1 MDFEPQTMRRV
12 DTDIG
17 NAKVLDQ
24 NRVMRC
30 LTSERESRLFACGS
44 KIQKLLIFPFL
55 VRTNDE
61 GVFRAFFAWREC
73 RFARDCEGAEL
84 DFRLIGDQSGTIR
97 VSFS

>member
-24 NRVMRC
+24 NRVTRC

-61 GVFRAFFAWREC
+61 GVFRAFLLGGNADLPETVKERSWIF
-73 RFARDCEGAEL
+73 G
-84 DFRLIGDQSGTIR
+84 
-97 VSFS
+97 